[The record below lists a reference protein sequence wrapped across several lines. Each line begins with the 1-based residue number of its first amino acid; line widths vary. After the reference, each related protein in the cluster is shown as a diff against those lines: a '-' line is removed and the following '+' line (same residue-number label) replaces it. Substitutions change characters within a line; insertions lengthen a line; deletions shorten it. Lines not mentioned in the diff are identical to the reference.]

1 MHVLDKYR
9 SKDLTD
15 KLLEQIHREAR
26 GDYLLMEV
34 CGGHTMAI
42 HRYGLPALLPPG
54 IRLLSGPGCPVCVT
68 SRSFI
73 DQAITLGA
81 DERMIICTYG
91 DLLRVPGTKGTLE
104 QARAIGLDVRVI
116 YSPMEALALSKA
128 NTQRQVI
135 LLAIGFETTAP
146 GTAIVLSEARKQDIA
161 NFSLL
166 SALKVMPPAMRAVM
180 QDGSNV
186 QGFICPGHVSAI
198 TGAGIYEFL
207 PARHGVACV
216 VAGFEPVDIL
226 LSVLMLVRQINRRK
240 PVVEIQYNR
249 VVSMQGNLK
258 ARKAI
263 QDVLVPCNAWWR
275 GFGILKDSGL
285 RPDQS
290 FEAWDTAARFGLQE
304 GIEEEEHGCI
314 CGEILKG
321 KKTPGDCRLFGNT
334 CTPANPIG
342 ACMVSGEGTCA
353 AYYAYDRQ

>member
-1 MHVLDKYR
+1 
-9 SKDLTD
+9 
-15 KLLEQIHREAR
+15 
-26 GDYLLMEV
+26 
-34 CGGHTMAI
+34 
-42 HRYGLPALLPPG
+42 
-54 IRLLSGPGCPVCVT
+54 
-68 SRSFI
+68 
-73 DQAITLGA
+73 
-81 DERMIICTYG
+81 
-91 DLLRVPGTKGTLE
+91 
-104 QARAIGLDVRVI
+104 
-116 YSPMEALALSKA
+116 MEALALSKA
-128 NTQRQVI
+128 NPQRQVV

-161 NFSLL
+161 NFSVL

-334 CTPANPIG
+334 CTPANPVG